1 MQPMRR
7 FDHSDLDGK
16 LLALLV
22 AVVEERSVTRA
33 ALRLGVT
40 QSAVSHLLD
49 KLRGIVGDPL
59 VVRSGR
65 GIVPTARA
73 ELLAARAR
81 VLLDDLRGL
90 ASTGGFDP
98 RRFTGTVTVAAND
111 LQRDLLLPQLLQ
123 RLLAAAPGLALQVIP
138 ANVPVPELL
147 RDGHCQLLI
156 TPRPPEAG
164 DLVQKR
170 LFEDRYA
177 VYFDAGQRL
186 APATLGD
193 YLAAD
198 HVTVVYHPHRLLD
211 LDAVLLARGVQ
222 RRFVATVPGFSGLP
236 AFLRGTPWLA
246 TAPSLLRGALMR
258 GLAMA
263 PPPLPCPG
271 LPMFLVW
278 HLRHQA
284 DPLHQ
289 WLRQAVFDTVA
300 PALAAAAD
308 TA

>member
-1 MQPMRR
+1 MRR

-22 AVVEERSVTRA
+22 AVVDERSVTRA

-81 VLLDDLRGL
+81 LLLDDLRSL
-90 ASTGGFDP
+90 ASAGGFDP
-98 RRFTGTVTVAAND
+98 ERFSGTVTLAAND
-111 LQRDLLLPQLLQ
+111 LQRDLLLPRLLQ
-123 RLLAAAPGLALQVIP
+123 QLRAVAPGLALQVIP
-138 ANVPVPELL
+138 SNVPVPELL

-156 TPRPPEAG
+156 TPRPPEAA

-170 LFEDRYA
+170 LFDDRY
-177 VYFDAGQRL
+177 VVFYDASQRP
-186 APATLGD
+186 APVTLDD

-211 LDAVLLARGVQ
+211 LDTVLLARGVQ
-222 RRFVATVPGFSGLP
+222 RRFVATVPGFAGLP

-246 TAPSLLRGALMR
+246 TAPSLLGGALMR
-258 GLAMA
+258 GLAML

-278 HLRHQA
+278 HVRHQA

-289 WLRQAVFDTVA
+289 WLRQAVSDTVA

-308 TA
+308 PA